1 MTDYGRSEIF
11 KAALKKIKEKRM
23 AEEADARIRR
33 QEVYQKQPRVR
44 ELDSELGS
52 TGAAAMKYYLAH
64 PDQDKD
70 RIKKE
75 LENRNAKLRGERAA
89 LLRSL
94 GLPEDYTDVHYECP
108 DCHDTGF
115 IDRMPDGSIP
125 KDPRCHCLKKKILE
139 LSYHSPYMKKTIEKE
154 NFSTF
159 NDQVFSDRPF
169 EKYQLSPRDNA
180 MRCFDLL
187 FRFCQ
192 DFPDTDPRNVF
203 ISGKTGTGKTY
214 LCNCVAKA
222 LLDRGFT
229 VIFQPADDIIN
240 ALGSLRFSP
249 EPSQLGLSLKSADMV
264 IIDDLGA
271 EVPTQSGPA
280 LLLGLMNQRLSEGKA
295 MMISSNLDLK
305 ELQKTYSDRFLS
317 RLLGSFKYLEMYG
330 PDLRLRRF

>member
-1 MTDYGRSEIF
+1 MTDPGRSEIF
-11 KAALKKIKEKRM
+11 KAALNEIKEKRL
-23 AEEADARIRR
+23 AEESAARTRLE
-33 QEVYQKQPRVR
+33 EVYEKLPRVK
-44 ELDSELGS
+44 ELDSQLGQV
-52 TGAAAMKYYLAH
+52 GASAMKYYLSH
-64 PDQDKD
+64 PGQDKD
-70 RIKKE
+70 RIKQA
-75 LENRNAKLRGERAA
+75 LENRNLKLRQERAE
-89 LLRSL
+89 LLVSA
-94 GLPEDYTDVHYECP
+94 GYPQDYTDVHYDCK

-139 LSYHSPYMKKTIEKE
+139 LSYRSPYMKKTIEKE

-159 NDQVFSDRPF
+159 NDDVFSDQPF
-169 EKYQLSPRDNA
+169 GSYPLTPHDNA

-187 FRFCQ
+187 YRFCQ
-192 DFPDTDPRNVF
+192 DFPDSDPRNIY

-249 EPSQLGLSLKSADMV
+249 EPSQLGLSLKTCDMV

-280 LLLGLMNQRLSEGKA
+280 LLLGLMNQRLSEGRS

-305 ELQKTYSDRFLS
+305 ELQKLYSDRFVS
-317 RLLGSFKYLEMYG
+317 RLLGNFRFLEMYG
-330 PDLRLRRF
+330 PDLRLQ